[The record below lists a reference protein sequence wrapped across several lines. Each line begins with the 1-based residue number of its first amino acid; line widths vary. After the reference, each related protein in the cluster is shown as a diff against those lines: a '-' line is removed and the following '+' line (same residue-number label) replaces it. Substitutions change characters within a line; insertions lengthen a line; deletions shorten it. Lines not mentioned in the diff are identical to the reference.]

1 MELMCSGLNIG
12 RDIMGTMANT
22 LVLAYVGS
30 SLHMILLLLAY
41 NNDVGSI
48 INRETIAV
56 ELLQSVAGSI
66 GILLTVPSTA
76 AVTVLAR
83 RWFQSHAQRQQEEED
98 IAAAAPPQP
107 LPEPDPPEP
116 VQPGPEPST
125 TVEELWREYQKQE
138 K

>member
-1 MELMCSGLNIG
+1 
-12 RDIMGTMANT
+12 
-22 LVLAYVGS
+22 
-30 SLHMILLLLAY
+30 MILLLLAY

-83 RWFQSHAQRQQEEED
+83 RWFQSHAQRQQEEEA

-107 LPEPDPPEP
+107 LPEPDPPEPDPPEP

>member
-1 MELMCSGLNIG
+1 
-12 RDIMGTMANT
+12 MGTMANT

-41 NNDVGSI
+41 NNDIGSI

-56 ELLQSVAGSI
+56 ELLQSVEGSI

-83 RWFQSHAQRQQEEED
+83 RWFLSHAQRQRE
-98 IAAAAPPQP
+98 PQP
-107 LPEPDPPEP
+107 LPEPEPEARAEAEPDVPEEPEEDIPEP
-116 VQPGPEPST
+116 EAPR
-125 TVEELWREYQKQE
+125 TVEELWREYQKKE